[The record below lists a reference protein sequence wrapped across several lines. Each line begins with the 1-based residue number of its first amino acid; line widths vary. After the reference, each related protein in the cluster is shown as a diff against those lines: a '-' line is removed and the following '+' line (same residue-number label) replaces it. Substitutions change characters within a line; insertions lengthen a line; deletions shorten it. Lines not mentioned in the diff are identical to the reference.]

1 MRSPFIERREEI
13 LPRSLREL
21 LAAEAAAPPGRV
33 RSGSERPRRRQR
45 RLRTVR
51 RAP

>member
-1 MRSPFIERREEI
+1 MRSPFTDRREDI

-21 LAAEAAAPPGRV
+21 LAAEAPQTGN
-33 RSGSERPRRRQR
+33 ERRRRRQR
-45 RLRTVR
+45 RLRTAR